1 MLNEEYCRLADPEA
15 IAALKLESLYKTI
28 DAASPLIQRRV
39 VPTLVRLCSSFSA
52 SYRSSS
58 VKGTSSLAELATSG
72 IAIAYFTSL
81 KSLADHHS
89 KEMGSHVYLTN
100 VCLLVQSVNTLTYL
114 VELSAELQMVAG
126 SLEQIVPTLA
136 LNVVEAYAAQ
146 SLSGIT
152 LGNGERAGGQMSH
165 KQSRDI

>member
-1 MLNEEYCRLADPEA
+1 M
-15 IAALKLESLYKTI
+15 ESLYKTI

-58 VKGTSSLAELATSG
+58 VKGTSSLATSG
-72 IAIAYFTSL
+72 IANAYFTSL

-152 LGNGERAGGQMSH
+152 LGNGERAGGQMSN

>member
-1 MLNEEYCRLADPEA
+1 
-15 IAALKLESLYKTI
+15 
-28 DAASPLIQRRV
+28 
-39 VPTLVRLCSSFSA
+39 
-52 SYRSSS
+52 
-58 VKGTSSLAELATSG
+58 
-72 IAIAYFTSL
+72 
-81 KSLADHHS
+81 
-89 KEMGSHVYLTN
+89 

-152 LGNGERAGGQMSH
+152 LGNGERAGGQMSD

>member
-15 IAALKLESLYKTI
+15 IAALKMESLYKTI

-39 VPTLVRLCSSFSA
+39 VPALVRLCSSFSA

-58 VKGTSSLAELATSG
+58 VKGTSG
-72 IAIAYFTSL
+72 IANAYFTSL

-126 SLEQIVPTLA
+126 FLEQIVPTLA